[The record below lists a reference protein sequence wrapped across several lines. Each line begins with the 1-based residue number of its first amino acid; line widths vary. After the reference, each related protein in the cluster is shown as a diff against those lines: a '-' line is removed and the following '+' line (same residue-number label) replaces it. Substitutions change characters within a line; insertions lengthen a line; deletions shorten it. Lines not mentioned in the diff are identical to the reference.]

1 MKMQASAQEMI
12 QYAWSESSTHL
23 NTHPDFEVAL
33 DFVSLPDKQG
43 ESLLEQLIQGDFR
56 SIIATGVDQE
66 PGLRQ
71 VYFEG
76 RAWERSRGGAAVG
89 IGYPFFQDEEAES
102 GRVVFAPLLIWEV
115 HLEPGNQYN
124 SPWRLSRTPTHRL
137 RPNVYLISYWKNK
150 TGKDLTPVFD
160 RFLNQQSFGLKHLQ
174 QFCLNVAS
182 ELELPPPALKGLP
195 VMTDSHAY
203 VRAEGNGAFV
213 EAAILS
219 CFPHQPPCTIG
230 PPQAAPAYKDG
241 VSDTF
246 GPYTLDPF
254 QATVAEQLQQKGSSW
269 ADGHSGTGKSALGV
283 HLLVNQLAH
292 GKPCLVVSPRT
303 GTLKEYEA
311 AIGQLGLSRLAFL
324 LRDTAADKML
334 MLDILRASATNR
346 DVHQPGDNRRLKQ
359 TMNKGQ
365 RLHAKLTESYR
376 AYRAVTVSGQ
386 PWAQTVG
393 QYLESAQTEGKE
405 LLGTQLNAQDY
416 TFNEEAYDALS
427 EVVDRCYQ
435 LFKKTH
441 TIRSPLGKLSPGL
454 FLRMEE
460 AEARSFAETQV
471 RQLLDK
477 ATRLQLWFINR
488 IDAYADQLSAH
499 YEQYYQKFARQLI
512 GLKDTMAEQESEHG
526 KEFWSAGAGSLRVR
540 QVFSGRAKALR
551 AARKEMLEG
560 YRKLKEDFQRQ
571 PYFDAE
577 FPNWDEAEMP
587 GLNQWLKAFESRLQ
601 QWRMNLREQVQDEVT
616 RLSRKSANPRLG
628 FENQVEELEESLD
641 RLLDDINETGLYHLP
656 LSHNTLTLPKRQ
668 RFLDEVVEQ
677 LEETKRALS
686 EFGNFYAWQRNWLQL
701 DEHARRLVKGL
712 LRVKPDNWMAAF
724 RTWFLDNALSQSYEA
739 VLPPDLDALEEYA
752 KITERLK
759 ENLPAHILQL
769 WQSRKEQAV
778 QDLRRRRKI
787 AYKWLMQ
794 GGAVEERIQFARHL
808 RTLGDVP
815 VATSPALL
823 TVPQLADELFSESKQ
838 RFGLVIIEEAHL
850 VPAAMLERLSAMGDR
865 ALMLSPRGWDDQS
878 LQPQELQEE
887 VPAFQLRHM
896 HGTSTFHFRNAA
908 QSAPVLPTKEQVAF
922 EQVDGIYDEA
932 LEQNE
937 AEARSVLAMLA
948 KIERTPQRTYPSV
961 GIVCLTTGQR
971 LLLADYLLGIK
982 QRRSTGVETIQQ
994 LDRNGLTLMDLSEV
1008 EGQKFD
1014 VLIVSATFGPVG
1026 PNGPVTGH
1034 VHRLDQPGV
1043 QQQVE
1048 ALMSAARQKVW
1059 VANSL
1064 PVDWLDEGEKLFEAG
1079 QRLPVYFGF
1088 LKACANNNVSKIEQL
1103 SARFAGKLQQP
1114 SAFSPPYNL
1123 LRQVQHYLRPYLS
1136 PGRLHLAERTPD
1148 DQIALTVDPAP
1159 GFSRKFGLLVDGFK
1173 AHTPYTSLAW
1183 EAQQRECWQA
1193 QGYELHQIWSPE
1205 WWRNPGLQAR
1215 KLASILIQEEP
1226 PLPPSAA
1233 EEEE

>member
-1 MKMQASAQEMI
+1 MQASAHEMI
-12 QYAWSESSTHL
+12 QYAWSESGTHL
-23 NTHPDFEVAL
+23 NTHPDFEVTL

-56 SIIATGVDQE
+56 SVIATGVDQE
-66 PGLRQ
+66 PRLRQ

-89 IGYPFFQDEEAES
+89 IGYPFFHDEEAES

-150 TGKDLTPVFD
+150 TGKDLAPVFD
-160 RFLNQQSFGLKHLQ
+160 RFLHRQSFGLKHLQ
-174 QFCLNVAS
+174 HLCQNIAE
-182 ELELPPPALKGLP
+182 ELGVTPPSLKGAP
-195 VMTDSHAY
+195 VMTDSHAF
-203 VRAEGNGAFV
+203 VSVEGNGTFV

-230 PPQAAPAYKDG
+230 LSQAIAADSDPI
-241 VSDTF
+241 SDTF

-254 QATVAEQLQQKGSSW
+254 QATVAERLQQKGSIW
-269 ADGHSGTGKSALGV
+269 ADGHSGTGKSTLGI

-292 GKPCLVVSPRT
+292 GQPCLVVSPRT
-303 GTLKEYEA
+303 GTLKEYESN
-311 AIGQLGLSRLAFL
+311 IGQLGLARLAFL

-334 MLDILRASATNR
+334 MLDILRASASNR
-346 DVHQPGDNRRLKQ
+346 GAHQPGDSRRLRQ
-359 TMNKGQ
+359 IMNKGQ
-365 RLHAKLTESYR
+365 RLHAKLTKSYL
-376 AYRAVTVSGQ
+376 AYRATTVSGH
-386 PWAQTVG
+386 PWAETVG

-416 TFNEEAYDALS
+416 TFNEDSYDALS
-427 EVVDRCYQ
+427 EVVERCYQ

-460 AEARSFAETQV
+460 AEARTFAQTQV

-512 GLKDTMAEQESEHG
+512 GLKDKMAERESEYG
-526 KEFWSAGAGSLRVR
+526 KEFWSAGAGSLRVK

-551 AARKEMLEG
+551 TARKEILEG

-577 FPNWDEAEMP
+577 FPKWDEAEMP
-587 GLNQWLKAFESRLQ
+587 GLNQWLNAFETRLQ

-616 RLSRKSANPRLG
+616 RLSRKSVNPRLG
-628 FENQVEELEESLD
+628 FENQVEELEESLE

-677 LEETKRALS
+677 LEETRRALS

-701 DEHARRLVKGL
+701 DEHARRMVKGL

-752 KITERLK
+752 KIAERLK
-759 ENLPAHILQL
+759 EELPGHILQL
-769 WQSRKEQAV
+769 WQARKEQAV

-815 VATSPALL
+815 MATSPALL
-823 TVPQLADELFSESKQ
+823 TVPHLAEELFSESKQ
-838 RFGLVIIEEAHL
+838 CFGLVIIEEAHL
-850 VPAAMLERLSAMGDR
+850 VPAAMLERLSAMGQR
-865 ALMLSPRGWDDQS
+865 TLMLSPRGWNDQS
-878 LQPQELQEE
+878 LQPLEIQEE
-887 VPAFQLRHM
+887 VPAFQLRHLY
-896 HGTSTFHFRNAA
+896 GTSTLHFRQAA
-908 QSAPVLPTKEQVAF
+908 QPTPVLPTKEQVAF

-932 LEQNE
+932 LEQND

-961 GIVCLTTGQR
+961 GIVCFTTGQR

-1014 VLIVSATFGPVG
+1014 ILIVSATFGPVG

-1048 ALMSAARQKVW
+1048 ALMSAARQRVW
-1059 VANSL
+1059 VVSSL
-1064 PVDWLDEGEKLFEAG
+1064 SVDWLEEGEKLFETG
-1079 QRLPVYFGF
+1079 QRLPVYFSF
-1088 LKACANNNVSKIEQL
+1088 WKACANHDISKIEQL
-1103 SARFAGKLQQP
+1103 SARFAAQLQQP
-1114 SAFSPPYNL
+1114 VAFPPPYDL

-1136 PGRLHLAERTPD
+1136 PGRLHLAERLSD
-1148 DQIALTVDPAP
+1148 DQLALTVDPAS

-1173 AHTPYTSLAW
+1173 AHTPYTSFAW
-1183 EAQQRECWQA
+1183 EAQQRQYWQR
-1193 QGYELHQIWSPE
+1193 QGYELHQVWSPD
-1205 WWRNPGLQAR
+1205 WWRNPELQAR

-1226 PLPPSAA
+1226 PLPLSAA